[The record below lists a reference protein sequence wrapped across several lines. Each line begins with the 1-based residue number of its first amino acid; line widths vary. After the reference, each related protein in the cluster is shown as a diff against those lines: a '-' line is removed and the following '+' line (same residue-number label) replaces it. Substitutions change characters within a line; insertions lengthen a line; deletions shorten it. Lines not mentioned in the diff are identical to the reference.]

1 VTSLVVLAF
10 LIPLGLVVAQLA
22 RERALADAERQT
34 AVVVAVLTV
43 TTDPSAVDRA
53 LIAAGGRSAGRVG
66 VRNLGGGDVGER
78 HAKPDDIT
86 RASGQQRSAVVE
98 VPGGLS
104 YLEPVDVGAIKPAVV
119 EVFIPQDELRRGVM
133 TAWYALAALGIGLVI
148 VSMVVGD
155 RLGAKVVGSA
165 RQLAA
170 ATAALGEGEL
180 EVRVKPSGPRE
191 LMEAGIAFNVMAD
204 RIVALLAN
212 ERELVADLSHR
223 LRTPLTALRLD
234 AETLDEGRSA
244 DRIRSAIASLE
255 AEVDKLIRVAR
266 KQTTVLEVAEPQRCD
281 LAEVVRDRM
290 VFWSA
295 IAGDQNR
302 ACKTVGV
309 AQPVPVTV
317 PRSELAA
324 ALDALLGNVIRY
336 TPQGVPFEVAVSRR
350 KDGYVALRVD
360 DGGPGIPDPERALQR
375 GASNQGSTG
384 LGLDIV
390 KRVAEAGRG
399 AVNIGQSRLGGASVV
414 ILMSDAEPQRPP
426 PNASRFGLVGRLS
439 REPAEQRG
447 NSST

>member
-1 VTSLVVLAF
+1 
-10 LIPLGLVVAQLA
+10 
-22 RERALADAERQT
+22 
-34 AVVVAVLTV
+34 
-43 TTDPSAVDRA
+43 
-53 LIAAGGRSAGRVG
+53 
-66 VRNLGGGDVGER
+66 
-78 HAKPDDIT
+78 
-86 RASGQQRSAVVE
+86 
-98 VPGGLS
+98 
-104 YLEPVDVGAIKPAVV
+104 
-119 EVFIPQDELRRGVM
+119 
-133 TAWYALAALGIGLVI
+133 
-148 VSMVVGD
+148 
-155 RLGAKVVGSA
+155 
-165 RQLAA
+165 
-170 ATAALGEGEL
+170 
-180 EVRVKPSGPRE
+180 
-191 LMEAGIAFNVMAD
+191 MAD

-212 ERELVADLSHR
+212 ERELVADMSHR

-266 KQTTVLEVAEPQRCD
+266 KQSTVLEVTEPQRCD

-295 IAGDQNR
+295 VAGDQNR
-302 ACKTVGV
+302 ACKTTGV

-414 ILMSDAEPQRPP
+414 ILMADADPQRPP
-426 PNASRFGLVGRLS
+426 PTASRFGLVGRLA

-447 NSST
+447 NSGA

>member
-1 VTSLVVLAF
+1 MTSLVVLAF

-43 TTDPSAVDRA
+43 TTDPAAVDRA

-86 RASGQQRSAVVE
+86 RASGQQRSAVVD

-119 EVFIPQDELRRGVM
+119 EVFIPHAELRRGVM
-133 TAWYALAALGIGLVI
+133 TAWYALAALGLGLVI
-148 VSMVVGD
+148 VSIVVSD
-155 RLGAKVVGSA
+155 RLGARVVGSA

-244 DRIRSAIASLE
+244 NRIRTAITSLE

-266 KQTTVLEVAEPQRCD
+266 KQTTALEVTEPQRCD

-295 IAGDQNR
+295 VAGDQNR

-309 AQPVPVTV
+309 ALPVPVTV

-390 KRVAEAGRG
+390 KRVAEAGHG

-414 ILMSDAEPQRPP
+414 ILMADADAQRPATT
-426 PNASRFGLVGRLS
+426 ASRFGLVGRLS
-439 REPAEQRG
+439 REPAEQRS
-447 NSST
+447 NNAP